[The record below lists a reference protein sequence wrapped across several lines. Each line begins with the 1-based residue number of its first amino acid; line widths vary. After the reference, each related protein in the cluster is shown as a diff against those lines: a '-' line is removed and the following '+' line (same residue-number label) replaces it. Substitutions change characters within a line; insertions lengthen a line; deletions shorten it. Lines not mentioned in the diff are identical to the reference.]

1 MEQDL
6 KPSPSTSAW
15 IVALVLAV
23 MIIVT
28 GGYAY
33 YLHEAQRIRHD
44 KYEDIAT
51 IANLKAE
58 QIEHWRHDRFQDVER
73 DVKSP
78 FLKRAMEEWVH
89 GPKSEALKSRL
100 NEFLGIEAQ
109 IRGYVDA
116 LLLDPQGKILM
127 STKPESGELNEA
139 VKRAIDESLTT
150 RSAILSELY
159 RASDGHVHLDA
170 VAPVLDSAGVPI
182 AVVDL
187 VTNSSATLCEF
198 LQSWPV
204 PSSSAEILLVRKD
217 GADVLFLNRLRF
229 DPNAAL
235 FLRIPLTDI
244 SVPAVQVV
252 LGKTGMFQ
260 GLDYRGVEVL
270 ADLMPVHNS
279 PWFIVAKVDTREI
292 LAEARYR
299 GEVTAFFVV
308 VFILLASAMTAYFY
322 RVRQTRIYRDLY
334 RSERERFKAHEEFR
348 TTLYSIGDA
357 VITTDHKGSVKVM
370 NPVAEQL
377 TGLSESEANGKPLE
391 EVFRIINEDSREKVE
406 NPAQRVLRE
415 GIIVGLANHTILIS
429 NDGTERP
436 IADSGAPIRDKDG
449 AVNGVVLVFRDQT
462 QERAAQKA
470 LREQHS
476 ELQKSLKQAT
486 FLSDLI
492 ECSSQALRLEKD
504 KLKSI
509 LDNMND
515 AVRIV
520 NSGHEI
526 EYINRSMEAD
536 FGPVSGRKCYEYFR
550 DSLKPCENCGNHVVF
565 VERPTHCEWR
575 SEKANKTYEIFDTP
589 IRNADGSISRL
600 AIFHDITHRKTIEE
614 EKEKLQ
620 AQLLQSQK
628 MEAIGTLAG
637 GIAHDFNNLLQVIL
651 GYSELM
657 LQSRDPDNSDH
668 GDIQKIYQSARSGA
682 ELVRRLMIFSRK
694 IEPKLVHMD
703 LNKLIIQ
710 TQGLLI
716 RTIPKMIDIH
726 LDLSDD
732 IEQINAD
739 PTQVEQILMNL
750 AVNAR
755 DAMPDG
761 GRINIGTNTTIL
773 DEDYCKEHAETK
785 PGKYVSVTVSDTGK
799 GMDKGT
805 VKRIF
810 EPFFTTKEL
819 GRGTGLGLAVVYGIV
834 QQHGGHIWCYSEP
847 SRGTVFKIYF
857 PAFMSEEKTEEK
869 SIEPLSFGG
878 TETILL
884 VDDEESVR
892 SLAQTTLIRT
902 GYTVLTAG
910 NGEEALSIYHERG
923 KEISLVILDLM
934 MPKMGGA
941 QCLDELLKIDP
952 TVKVIIA
959 SGHSG
964 EGGKEE
970 YTILGVKEFIE
981 KPYESRILLNIVRS
995 VLDSD

>member
-15 IVALVLAV
+15 IGALLLAV
-23 MIIVT
+23 VIIVT

-51 IANLKAE
+51 IANLKSE

-78 FLKRAMEEWVH
+78 FLKRAIEEWVH

-109 IRGYVDA
+109 VRGYVDA

-159 RASDGHVHLDA
+159 RAPDGDVHLDA

-187 VTNSSATLCEF
+187 VTNSSANLCEF

-292 LAEARYR
+292 LAEERYR

-322 RVRQTRIYRDLY
+322 RVRQTRLYRDLY

-415 GIIVGLANHTILIS
+415 GIVVGLANHTILIS
-429 NDGTERP
+429 SDGTERP

-492 ECSSQALRLEKD
+492 ERSSQALRLEKD

-550 DSLKPCENCGNHVVF
+550 DSLGPCENCGNRVVF
-565 VERPTHCEWR
+565 IERPSHCEWL
-575 SEKANKTYEIFDTP
+575 SEKTNKTYEIFDTP
-589 IRNADGSISRL
+589 IQNADGSISRL
-600 AIFHDITHRKTIEE
+600 AIFHDITHRKIIEE

-620 AQLLQSQK
+620 AQLLQ
-628 MEAIGTLAG
+628 
-637 GIAHDFNNLLQVIL
+637 
-651 GYSELM
+651 
-657 LQSRDPDNSDH
+657 
-668 GDIQKIYQSARSGA
+668 
-682 ELVRRLMIFSRK
+682 
-694 IEPKLVHMD
+694 
-703 LNKLIIQ
+703 
-710 TQGLLI
+710 
-716 RTIPKMIDIH
+716 
-726 LDLSDD
+726 
-732 IEQINAD
+732 
-739 PTQVEQILMNL
+739 
-750 AVNAR
+750 
-755 DAMPDG
+755 
-761 GRINIGTNTTIL
+761 
-773 DEDYCKEHAETK
+773 
-785 PGKYVSVTVSDTGK
+785 
-799 GMDKGT
+799 
-805 VKRIF
+805 
-810 EPFFTTKEL
+810 
-819 GRGTGLGLAVVYGIV
+819 
-834 QQHGGHIWCYSEP
+834 
-847 SRGTVFKIYF
+847 
-857 PAFMSEEKTEEK
+857 
-869 SIEPLSFGG
+869 
-878 TETILL
+878 
-884 VDDEESVR
+884 
-892 SLAQTTLIRT
+892 
-902 GYTVLTAG
+902 
-910 NGEEALSIYHERG
+910 
-923 KEISLVILDLM
+923 
-934 MPKMGGA
+934 
-941 QCLDELLKIDP
+941 
-952 TVKVIIA
+952 
-959 SGHSG
+959 
-964 EGGKEE
+964 
-970 YTILGVKEFIE
+970 
-981 KPYESRILLNIVRS
+981 
-995 VLDSD
+995 